1 MGKDLYV
8 GNISFKA
15 TEEDIMKL
23 FSVAG
28 KVRSIHLVTDP
39 KTGQFKG
46 CGFVKMADVE
56 AREAIAILDGTRLVD
71 RVITVSEARPQKPKE
86 QGGGGDRGKIGR
98 DRSPRARRK

>member
-15 TEEDIMKL
+15 TEEDVMKL

-28 KVRSIHLVTDP
+28 KVRSIHLITDP

-46 CGFVKMADVE
+46 CGFVKMADIE

-86 QGGGGDRGKIGR
+86 QAGGRDRGKGDR
-98 DRSPRARRK
+98 DRAPRPRRK

>member
-15 TEEDIMKL
+15 TEEDVMKL

-28 KVRSIHLVTDP
+28 KVRSIHLITDP

-46 CGFVKMADVE
+46 CGFVKMADIE

-86 QGGGGDRGKIGR
+86 QGDGANRGKGGR
-98 DRSPRARRK
+98 DRAPRARRK